1 MKRFLLFAIA
11 AALSVVAFA
20 LPSAWAGD
28 VQGKIKSVDPSGK
41 MLTLEDGTQL
51 MIPGTVRVNR
61 QDLMPGND
69 VKVSFEEKGTQKVV
83 TQIEVE
89 PEK

>member
-1 MKRFLLFAIA
+1 MKGFRPIAVAVALTA
-11 AALSVVAFA
+11 AALGV
-20 LPSAWAGD
+20 PGAWAGD
-28 VQGKIKSVDPSGK
+28 VQGKVKSVDPSGR

-51 MIPGTVRVNR
+51 MIPATVRVNR

>member
-1 MKRFLLFAIA
+1 MKRFLQM
-11 AALSVVAFA
+11 ALAVPLIVVALA
-20 LPSAWAGD
+20 VGSAWAGD
-28 VQGKIKSVDPSGK
+28 VQGKIKSVDQSGR

-51 MIPGTVRVNR
+51 MIPATVRVNR

-69 VKVSFEEKGTQKVV
+69 VKVSFEDKGTEKVV

-89 PEK
+89 PAK

>member
-1 MKRFLLFAIA
+1 MKRFLQM
-11 AALSVVAFA
+11 ALAVPPIVVALA
-20 LPSAWAGD
+20 VGSAWAGD
-28 VQGKIKSVDPSGK
+28 VQGKIKSVDQSGR

-51 MIPGTVRVNR
+51 TIPATVRVNR
-61 QDLMPGND
+61 EDLMPGND
-69 VKVSFEEKGTQKVV
+69 VKVSFEENGTQKVV

>member
-11 AALSVVAFA
+11 MALSVVAFA
-20 LPSAWAGD
+20 VPSAWAGD

-83 TQIEVE
+83 TQIEVQ
-89 PEK
+89 PAK